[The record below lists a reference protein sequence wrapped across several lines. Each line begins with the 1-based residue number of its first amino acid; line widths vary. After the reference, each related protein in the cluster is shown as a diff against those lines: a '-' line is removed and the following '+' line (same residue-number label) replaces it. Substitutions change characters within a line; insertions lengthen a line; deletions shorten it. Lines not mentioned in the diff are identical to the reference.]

1 MAEPLSGRDAPLQPL
16 LQVALADLAAAQGDW
31 ASAADSLAAVVAR
44 PGAPHR
50 AHCSYGLA
58 LLEQGRLEV
67 HCFDLI
73 RTQCCCTP

>member
-1 MAEPLSGRDAPLQPL
+1 MSGRDAPLQPL
-16 LQVALADLAAAQGDW
+16 LQAGLADLEAAKGDW
-31 ASAADSLAAVVAR
+31 ASAAARLAPVVAQ

-67 HCFDLI
+67 RCFGLI
-73 RTQCCCTP
+73 CTQC